1 MNRMKRLIN
10 ILRLQYLRYTFYK
23 RDIKILPKEKL
34 GMLTT
39 HEIRKIQE
47 NWPVGRLRNL
57 DLIYPKIF
65 RYVYGYLPTYFMTDY
80 QLSQL
85 YEHTNSI
92 RKTEGLENKALADV
106 WFPSIPFP
114 KVIIRQINNVF
125 YAADMSI
132 VTEEEAISL
141 LYNCEMEH
149 VVIKPSID
157 SNCGKGVYKLDLSNT
172 SMQEVLNRVRDY
184 NGNFLVQEVI
194 ESNKEISKLC
204 PSSINSC
211 RITSIFI
218 NGKYDYSACIKVG
231 KKDSFLDN
239 WRGSY
244 FVGVDK
250 CGVLSEFGLDN
261 RINKAFCS
269 DTGIPFKG
277 FKIPCFQ
284 KMTQFVEETH
294 KRLFPHI
301 GVVGW
306 DILIDSNYEVK
317 VIEVNLSSP
326 GVVGEQLASGTF
338 FEPFWDDIC
347 EIINEGKQK
356 CSLA

>member
-1 MNRMKRLIN
+1 MKRLNVLIN
-10 ILRLQYLRYTFYK
+10 ILRLQYLRYIFYK

-34 GMLTT
+34 GILSK
-39 HEIRKIQE
+39 HEVRNIQE
-47 NWPVGRLRNL
+47 IWPIGRLRDF

-65 RYVYGYLPTYFMTDY
+65 RYVYGYLPRFFMTDY
-80 QLSQL
+80 QLAQL

-114 KVIIRQINNVF
+114 KVIMRQINNV
-125 YAADMSI
+125 YYNANMSI
-132 VTEEEAISL
+132 VSEKEAIDN
-141 LYNCEMEH
+141 LYNSGMEH

-157 SNCGKGVYKLDLSNT
+157 SNCGKGVFKLDLSKT
-172 SMQEVLNRVRDY
+172 SMQEVLERIRGY
-184 NGNFLVQEVI
+184 NGNFLVQEVV
-194 ESNKEISKLC
+194 ESNKEIRQLC

-211 RITSIFI
+211 RITSIFL
-218 NGKYDYSACIKVG
+218 NGKFDYSACIKVG

-250 CGVLSEFGLDN
+250 NGVLSEFGLDN
-261 RINKAFCS
+261 RINKTLRS

-277 FKIPCFQ
+277 FRIPCFH
-284 KMTQFVEETH
+284 KMAQFVELTH

-306 DILIDSNYEVK
+306 DILIDSNYDVK

-347 EIINEGKQK
+347 EIINKGKK
-356 CSLA
+356 SVN